1 MELMGGN
8 YDETALHTG
17 QKGSARNRQR
27 IMLDIVST
35 LAVANGGVAQHN
47 DVLNEAERHK
57 IDRGAAEDILDKFH
71 QDGKLYRPGGYD
83 THGMA

>member
-1 MELMGGN
+1 
-8 YDETALHTG
+8 
-17 QKGSARNRQR
+17 
-27 IMLDIVST
+27 
-35 LAVANGGVAQHN
+35 
-47 DVLNEAERHK
+47 VLNEAERHK